1 MGFLAGD
8 VEGNAESQDLDHF
21 GLATALRC
29 DPGEDTSSAWA
40 TCTASVWPGQYQPPT
55 HEASVTMGR
64 GNLWER
70 WLQDLA

>member
-40 TCTASVWPGQYQPPT
+40 TCTASV
-55 HEASVTMGR
+55 
-64 GNLWER
+64 
-70 WLQDLA
+70 